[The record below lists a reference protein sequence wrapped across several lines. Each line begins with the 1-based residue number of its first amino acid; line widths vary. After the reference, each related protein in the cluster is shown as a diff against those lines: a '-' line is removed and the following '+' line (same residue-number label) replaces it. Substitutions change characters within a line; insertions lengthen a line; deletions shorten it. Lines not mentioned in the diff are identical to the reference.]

1 VVRSARAGHVRC
13 SARFTGRKCRS
24 RVWISLS
31 AKPILARGRKT
42 RKQAGH
48 MSASDPSM
56 LPKPILASRG
66 PSTYEPSRAAS
77 RPSGFDPSRRI
88 TCRSPEAL
96 ARGPR
101 RAAVAIT
108 VPRSGA
114 FLTGLATAVGPASRQ
129 MAALR

>member
-13 SARFTGRKCRS
+13 SARVTGRKCRS

-66 PSTYEPSRAAS
+66 PSTYEPSRKAS
-77 RPSGFDPSRRI
+77 RPSGFDPSRDHE
-88 TCRSPEAL
+88 SL
-96 ARGPR
+96 AGDTR
-101 RAAVAIT
+101 
-108 VPRSGA
+108 PRSRRH
-114 FLTGLATAVGPASRQ
+114 FIPASLSLPFVRVPS
-129 MAALR
+129 